1 MSKIQQPW
9 GAVKLGPVANVL
21 LVLALPFIFI
31 VATIFSAVS
40 MLIKS
45 K

>member
-1 MSKIQQPW
+1 MSERLKPW
-9 GAVKLGPVANVL
+9 GAVKLGPVGNVL
-21 LVLALPFIFI
+21 LVLALPLIFI
-31 VATIFSAVS
+31 VATTLSAVS